1 MRETYTI
8 VDWSNIGMIRL
19 AAASLG
25 LALIVM
31 AGSAYGQTAK
41 DQSRVEE
48 GVPGA
53 SDPAAT
59 PPPGPA
65 TEAPAQAEETPSE
78 PGTQDEGV
86 DLTQPPESNTAEPIS
101 PDDLN
106 LGEVPVIKTIEL
118 TADAAKRALD
128 VFAVVREKY
137 KDAKKGLF
145 LYTYSRQMARG
156 RPETAIPAGAW

>member
-1 MRETYTI
+1 MF
-8 VDWSNIGMIRL
+8 RL

-31 AGSAYGQTAK
+31 AGSAYGQAAK

-48 GVPGA
+48 AVPGA
-53 SDPAAT
+53 SEPTAT

-65 TEAPAQAEETPSE
+65 TEQPTQAEEAPSE
-78 PGTQDEGV
+78 AAPQDDGV
-86 DLTQPPESNTAEPIS
+86 DLTQPPPESDTAEPIS

-106 LGEVPVIKTIEL
+106 LGEVPVFKTIEL

-128 VFAVVREKY
+128 VFAIVREKY
-137 KDAKKGLF
+137 K
-145 LYTYSRQMARG
+145 
-156 RPETAIPAGAW
+156 